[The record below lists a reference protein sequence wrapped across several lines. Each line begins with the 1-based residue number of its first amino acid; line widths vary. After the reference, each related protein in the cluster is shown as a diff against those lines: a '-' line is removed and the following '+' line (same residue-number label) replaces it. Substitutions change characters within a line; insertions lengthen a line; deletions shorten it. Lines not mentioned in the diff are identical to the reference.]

1 MVIAMASMSPVPVGR
16 CIDAVGSES
25 FILASFAEAVA
36 KKKSRKRIAEGKKL
50 DNMAQSLY
58 FYPSLVLRI
67 VRKS

>member
-36 KKKSRKRIAEGKKL
+36 KKNPAKE
-50 DNMAQSLY
+50 
-58 FYPSLVLRI
+58 LR
-67 VRKS
+67 REEA